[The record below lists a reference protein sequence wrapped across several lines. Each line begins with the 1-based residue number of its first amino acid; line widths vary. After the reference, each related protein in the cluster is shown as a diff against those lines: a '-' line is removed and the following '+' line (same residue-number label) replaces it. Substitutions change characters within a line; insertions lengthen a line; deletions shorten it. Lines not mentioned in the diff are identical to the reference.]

1 MCFRSSF
8 LLASND
14 PKGQGRIPEGRGSSE
29 RVRGLLLSIL
39 VGVLF
44 LRPAQAWQQEAGAKA
59 SEEQTP
65 GRVGEIY
72 EEIRHSLNTEVVPSI
87 FQELAVYP
95 GVLESSW
102 DELKPVI
109 GAEVFKRTVE
119 KAKEHAREIV
129 RREMPFPD
137 ARTRAV
143 ADAPVEVSD
152 VLELSWLPPLQGVVA
167 VALLLG
173 TPGTGP
179 ASPAATLPQVG
190 RTLRERVSEEKA
202 SPELLAVYQLVK
214 RDLRRNDVPPEI
226 ESVGR
231 YPTFLKIVWEG
242 LSPALLDNAFPGL
255 YRQVTSSVRVEVQK
269 WPVKIRPLSERLR
282 QTSLTRDEKEKVSD
296 MLRGYGEFQTTLVF
310 LYLEEVLKER
320 EALRRVQVG
329 P

>member
-1 MCFRSSF
+1 MLVSS
-8 LLASND
+8 D
-14 PKGQGRIPEGRGSSE
+14 PKRQGRIPEGKYSFE
-29 RVRGLLLSIL
+29 RLRGLLLSIL
-39 VGVLF
+39 FGVFF
-44 LRPAQAWQQEAGAKA
+44 LRPAQAWQQEAGSNAA
-59 SEEQTP
+59 EQQTS
-65 GRVGEIY
+65 GRVREIY
-72 EEIRHSLNTEVVPSI
+72 EEIQNSLNTEVVPSI

-95 GVLESSW
+95 GLLESSW
-102 DELKPVI
+102 EELKPVI

-190 RTLRERVSEEKA
+190 RTVGEGVSEEKA

-214 RDLRRNDVPPEI
+214 RDLRRSDVPPEI

-231 YPTFLKIVWEG
+231 FPTFLKIVWEG

-255 YRQVTSSVRVEVQK
+255 YRQVTGSVRVEVQK
-269 WPVKIRPLSERLR
+269 WPVKIRSLSERLR
-282 QTSLTRDEKEKVSD
+282 QTPLTRDQKEIVSD
-296 MLRGYGEFQTTLVF
+296 MLRRYGEFQTTLVF
-310 LYLEEVLKER
+310 LYLEEVLEER
-320 EALRRVQVG
+320 EALRRVRVG